1 MSTYDNHNNNLETLR
16 ERRPEILS
24 VQRLAVVKNAVENL
38 RPHVRVVAESAPLTP
53 AEQFDRQVISNLQP
67 AASEKTMSPEIQASV
82 TDLNEYRSRQDVEA
96 ALAGQTYP
104 LPEDFES
111 YAEKI
116 A

>member
-1 MSTYDNHNNNLETLR
+1 
-16 ERRPEILS
+16 
-24 VQRLAVVKNAVENL
+24 
-38 RPHVRVVAESAPLTP
+38 
-53 AEQFDRQVISNLQP
+53 
-67 AASEKTMSPEIQASV
+67 MSPETQANV
-82 TDLNEYRSRQDVEA
+82 TDLNEYRSRKDVEA

>member
-1 MSTYDNHNNNLETLR
+1 MSTNDNHFNNLEALR

-24 VQRLAVVKNAVENL
+24 VQRLGIIKGAVMNL
-38 RPHVRVVAESAPLTP
+38 RPHVRIVAETAPVSA
-53 AEQFDRQVISNLQP
+53 AERFDRQVVENLQP
-67 AASEKTMSPEIQASV
+67 KVATNNLSQDTLASV